1 MLKERPKERKTEK
14 QKKKKKKRRE
24 RKITRAFCPS
34 TKQTAPIC
42 FLLDRTPML
51 SNARAELHLVVS
63 D

>member
-1 MLKERPKERKTEK
+1 MLKERAKERKTEK